1 MAERSSLTQV
11 VQIGVE
17 TTPGVAVAAN
27 KRLSSISIEPTI
39 TSQIQDFR
47 PAGQKFRTVTALGKE
62 WTDASVSGTPT
73 YTEIVYMLSS
83 VLTTAVVTNVM
94 NGTTDTGAREWLF
107 QPSST
112 AADTPKTFTIEHGSA
127 VRAGR
132 FAHGLFTEIG
142 MDWSRDSIDLSG
154 AMMGTTM
161 EDGVTL
167 TASPTS
173 IDLVPI
179 LPTET
184 SVYIDNTAAT
194 LGTTK
199 MSRVLS
205 ANWALSNRYGPV
217 WVLDAAN
224 TDWVAF
230 VEIEPTLTLSLT
242 VEADAEGMALLNTL
256 RDGSTKFIRIESVGA
271 EIATGVAAS
280 AYRFTLDMA
289 GKVNDTGG
297 FSDEDGVYAIEWD
310 FVGVTDDDWG
320 RAFQVKVVNSLTGL

>member
-1 MAERSSLTQV
+1 MPERSSLTQV

-17 TTPGVAVAAN
+17 ATPGVAVAAN

-62 WTDASVSGTPT
+62 WVDASVSGAPT
-73 YTEIVYMLSS
+73 YTEIIYMLSS
-83 VLTTAVVTNVM
+83 VLTTAVVDTPV
-94 NGTTDTGAREWLF
+94 GATDARSWLF

-112 AADTPKTFTIEHGSA
+112 AADVPKTFTIEHGSA

-132 FAHGLFTEIG
+132 FSHGLFTEIG
-142 MDWSRDSIDLSG
+142 VDWSRDSIDLSG

-161 EDGVTL
+161 EDGVAL
-167 TASPTS
+167 TAAPTS

-179 LPTET
+179 LPTQT
-184 SVYIDNTAAT
+184 SVYMDDAFGD

-199 MSRVLS
+199 LNRVLS
-205 ANWALSNRYGPV
+205 ANWSLGNRYGPV

-224 TDWVAF
+224 TEWVAF
-230 VEIEPTLTLSLT
+230 VEIEPTLSLSLT
-242 VEADAEGMALLNTL
+242 VEADAEGMALLSTL
-256 RDGSTKFIRIESVGA
+256 RDGSTKFLRIESIGS
-271 EIATGVAAS
+271 EIDTGIPAS
-280 AYRFTLDMA
+280 AHRFTLDVA
-289 GKVNDTGG
+289 GKINDTGG

-320 RAFQVKVVNSLTGL
+320 RAFQVEVVNGLASL